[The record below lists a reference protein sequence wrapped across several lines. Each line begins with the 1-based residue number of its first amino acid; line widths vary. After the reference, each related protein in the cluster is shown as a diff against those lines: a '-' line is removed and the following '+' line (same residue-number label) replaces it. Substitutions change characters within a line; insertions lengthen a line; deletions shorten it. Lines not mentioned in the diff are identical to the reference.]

1 MKFNDHIE
9 MIDIVLCQV
18 RLHTMFKAKEKTNNI
33 DKETRTIQQLRDD
46 MQWIL
51 RCKLG
56 ATRGRAMA
64 MLMDSQYEC
73 SDGDEAH
80 LHTVRSPKTD
90 LKVRMKSDEDLEE
103 DLRAELFEDHT

>member
-1 MKFNDHIE
+1 

-103 DLRAELFEDHT
+103 DLRAELFEDDT